1 MTRTGFLEHPREPRH
16 KRPVELRLADYREV
30 YVPHPIETMRTQAA
44 RCMDC
49 AVPFCHQGC
58 PLGNLIPEWNDLVH
72 DGDWERAIA
81 RLHLTNN
88 FPEFTGTL
96 CPAPC
101 EPACVLAI
109 NTDPVTIKDIE
120 LAIIDR
126 AFEDGTVR
134 PQPPGFRTGRRVA
147 VIGSGPAGLAAAQQ
161 LNRAGHRVTVYERS
175 DRVGGLLRYGIP
187 DFKMEKHR
195 LDRRLALLEAEGI
208 VFECNYEVGR
218 NIAPDELRRRFDA
231 VVLCVGAERGRDVEL
246 PGRHLRGVQMAMD
259 YLIQQNRRVGG
270 ETVPRARTISAAG
283 RRVVIIG
290 GGDTAADCLGNAHRE
305 GCASV
310 EVLSVY
316 PEPPRSRPAGNPWPE
331 WPLVLQTYPAH
342 EEGGQRHF
350 GVMVTGFHGTDA
362 VEAIE
367 TVDCEVRREG
377 AGREFSPQPGTERM
391 MPADLV
397 LLAIGFDGVACE
409 PLVEGLGGHLTESG
423 AIAVDQDFC
432 AAPGVFAGGDATRGA
447 SLIVWAIAE
456 GRRAAA
462 GCDRFL
468 AASR

>member
-1 MTRTGFLEHPREPRH
+1 MSRTGFMDHARESRH
-16 KRPVELRLADYREV
+16 KRPVALRVSDYREV
-30 YVPHPIETMRTQAA
+30 YVPHPVEILRTQAA

-58 PLGNLIPEWNDLVH
+58 PLGNLIPEWNELVH
-72 DGDWERAIA
+72 DQDWAQAIT

-109 NTDPVTIKDIE
+109 NSDPVTIKDIE
-120 LAIIDR
+120 LSIIDR

-134 PQPPGFRTGRRVA
+134 PQPPGFRTRRRVA
-147 VIGSGPAGLAAAQQ
+147 VVGSGPAGLAAAQQ
-161 LNRAGHRVTVYERS
+161 LNRAGHRVTVYEKA
-175 DRVGGLLRYGIP
+175 DRLGGLLRYGIP

-208 VFECNYEVGR
+208 VFETNCEAGR
-218 NIAPDELRRRFDA
+218 DISAAELRRRFDA
-231 VVLCVGAERGRDVEL
+231 VMLCVGAERGRDVHVPGREL
-246 PGRHLRGVQMAMD
+246 PGVHLAMD
-259 YLIQQNRRVGG
+259 YLVQQNRRVAG
-270 ETVPRARTISAAG
+270 ETTPARSAISAAG

-316 PEPPRSRPAGNPWPE
+316 PEPPATRPRGNPWPE

-342 EEGGQRHF
+342 EEGGRRHF
-350 GVMVTGFHGTDA
+350 GVMVSGFHGTGRVDS
-362 VEAIE
+362 IE
-367 TVDCEVRREG
+367 TVECEVRRG
-377 AGREFSPQPGTERM
+377 GTGRELTPVEGTERR
-391 MPADLV
+391 MPGDLV
-397 LLAIGFDGVACE
+397 LLAIGFDGVGCPA
-409 PLVEGLGGHLTESG
+409 LVEELGGHLDASG
-423 AIAVDQDFC
+423 AVEIDADFR
-432 AAPGVFAGGDATRGA
+432 AAPGVFASGDATRGA

-456 GRRAAA
+456 ARRAAA
-462 GCDRFL
+462 ACDRFL
-468 AASR
+468 AVPA